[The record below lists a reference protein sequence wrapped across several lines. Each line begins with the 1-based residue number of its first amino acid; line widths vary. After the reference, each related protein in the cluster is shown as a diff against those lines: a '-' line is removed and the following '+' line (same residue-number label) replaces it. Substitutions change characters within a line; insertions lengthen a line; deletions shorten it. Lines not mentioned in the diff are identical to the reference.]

1 MSRNSL
7 NVLADKLAEKSGLS
21 QIESELFIRKMFDVC
36 HQGLDADKMVKMRW
50 LGTFKVTSVKDRESV
65 DVNTGERILIEGRDK
80 ISFTPD
86 NILKEIVNKPFAQ
99 FETVVVNEGVDFDS
113 IDKKYEDSLEDEE
126 QEREQDVIRPAVDVV
141 EPLLPENAF
150 STESTVSGVIDFLDI
165 PETPSLDA
173 PETPSEDSNVVVIG
187 EETAEISEETA
198 EISEEKE
205 SEVDTSV
212 QESEKVMEETMESC
226 AETVESHAETVES
239 HAETSND
246 LPVSDSLEEPKE
258 EVVATVSD
266 NIRKDISDDEA
277 GSDDEVDSDDEA
289 DSADESAS
297 DDESDSAD
305 ESDSDDESDSADE
318 SDSDDEEEIRR
329 RHFIIPK
336 YMVIVASITLLL
348 LIGGFGWFAFNY
360 GQMAAQRDH
369 LATQLAQYKKG
380 KESGMKLA
388 KVQSQEQILQQKA
401 RQDSLR
407 MAQASEAIKAAE
419 KADSLKTIAAEKE
432 MSEKKQKSDHIL
444 LAENKKVSEKV
455 VAEKKMAEQ
464 KKLDKAAE
472 PAKVTPGKY
481 DSDPRVRTGAYR
493 IVGVDQIVTVGD
505 HQTLTTL
512 SKRYLGPGMEC
523 YIEALNGTSTIKSGQ
538 KIKIP
543 KLELKKKKA
552 K

>member
-1 MSRNSL
+1 MSKNSL

-36 HQGLDADKMVKMRW
+36 HQGLAADKMVKMRW

-65 DVNTGERILIEGRDK
+65 DVNTGERIIIEGRDK

-99 FETVVVNEGVDFDS
+99 FGTVVVNEGVDFDS

-126 QEREQDVIRPAVDVV
+126 QEREQEVIKPAVDVV
-141 EPLLPENAF
+141 EPLLPENSF
-150 STESTVSGVIDFLDI
+150 STESTASGVIDFLDI
-165 PETPSLDA
+165 PETPS
-173 PETPSEDSNVVVIG
+173 EESNVVVIG
-187 EETAEISEETA
+187 EETA

-212 QESEKVMEETMESC
+212 QESEKVMEETMDSC
-226 AETVESHAETVES
+226 AETVESHG
-239 HAETSND
+239 ETSNE

-258 EVVATVSD
+258 EFAANVSD
-266 NIRKDISDDEA
+266 NSRKDIPDNEAESDDEA
-277 GSDDEVDSDDEA
+277 
-289 DSADESAS
+289 
-297 DDESDSAD
+297 
-305 ESDSDDESDSADE
+305 
-318 SDSDDEEEIRR
+318 EIRR

-369 LATQLAQYKKG
+369 LALQLAQYKEG
-380 KESGMKLA
+380 KESVMKFA
-388 KVQSQEQILQQKA
+388 KVKSQEQILQQKA

-407 MAQASEAIKAAE
+407 MAQASEAVKAAE
-419 KADSLKTIAAEKE
+419 KADSLKTIAAEKA
-432 MSEKKQKSDHIL
+432 MSEKNQKSDHIQ
-444 LAENKKVSEKV
+444 LADNKKVSEKV
-455 VAEKKMAEQ
+455 VAEKKMADQ

-472 PAKVTPGKY
+472 HAKVTSGKY

-505 HQTLTTL
+505 HQTLSSL

-523 YIEALNGTSTIKSGQ
+523 YIEALNGNSTIKSGQ

>member
-1 MSRNSL
+1 MSKNSL
-7 NVLADKLAEKSGLS
+7 NVLAEKLAEKSGLS

-36 HQGLDADKMVKMRW
+36 HQGLAADKMVKMRW

-65 DVNTGERILIEGRDK
+65 DVNTGERIIIEGRDK

-126 QEREQDVIRPAVDVV
+126 QEREQEVIKPAVDVV
-141 EPLLPENAF
+141 EPLLPENSF
-150 STESTVSGVIDFLDI
+150 STESTASGVIDFLDI
-165 PETPSLDA
+165 PETPS
-173 PETPSEDSNVVVIG
+173 EESNVVVIG
-187 EETAEISEETA
+187 EETA

-212 QESEKVMEETMESC
+212 QESEKVMEETMDSC
-226 AETVESHAETVES
+226 AETVESHG
-239 HAETSND
+239 ETSNE

-258 EVVATVSD
+258 EFAANVSD
-266 NIRKDISDDEA
+266 NSRKDISDNEA
-277 GSDDEVDSDDEA
+277 ESDDEA
-289 DSADESAS
+289 
-297 DDESDSAD
+297 
-305 ESDSDDESDSADE
+305 
-318 SDSDDEEEIRR
+318 EIRR

-369 LATQLAQYKKG
+369 LALQLAQYKEG
-380 KESGMKLA
+380 KESVMKFA
-388 KVQSQEQILQQKA
+388 KVKSQEQILQQKA

-407 MAQASEAIKAAE
+407 MAQASEAVKAAE
-419 KADSLKTIAAEKE
+419 KADSLKTIAAEKA
-432 MSEKKQKSDHIL
+432 MSEKNQKSDHIQ
-444 LAENKKVSEKV
+444 LADNKKVSEKV
-455 VAEKKMAEQ
+455 VAEKKMADQ

-472 PAKVTPGKY
+472 HAKVTSGKY

-505 HQTLTTL
+505 HQTLSSL
-512 SKRYLGPGMEC
+512 SKRYLGSGMEC

-543 KLELKKKKA
+543 KLELKKKKV

>member
-1 MSRNSL
+1 MSKNSL

-36 HQGLDADKMVKMRW
+36 HQGLAADKMVKMRW

-65 DVNTGERILIEGRDK
+65 DVNTGERIIIEGRDK

-126 QEREQDVIRPAVDVV
+126 QEREQEVIKPAVDVV
-141 EPLLPENAF
+141 EPLLPENSF
-150 STESTVSGVIDFLDI
+150 STESTASGVIDFLDI
-165 PETPSLDA
+165 PETPS
-173 PETPSEDSNVVVIG
+173 EESNVVVIG
-187 EETAEISEETA
+187 EETA

-212 QESEKVMEETMESC
+212 QESEKVMEETMDSC
-226 AETVESHAETVES
+226 AETVESHG
-239 HAETSND
+239 ETSNE

-258 EVVATVSD
+258 EFAANVSD
-266 NIRKDISDDEA
+266 NSRKDISDNEA
-277 GSDDEVDSDDEA
+277 ESDDEA
-289 DSADESAS
+289 
-297 DDESDSAD
+297 
-305 ESDSDDESDSADE
+305 
-318 SDSDDEEEIRR
+318 EIRR

-369 LATQLAQYKKG
+369 LALQLAQYKEG
-380 KESGMKLA
+380 KESVMKFA
-388 KVQSQEQILQQKA
+388 KVKSQEQILQQKV

-407 MAQASEAIKAAE
+407 MAQASEAVKAAE
-419 KADSLKTIAAEKE
+419 KADSLKTIAAEKA
-432 MSEKKQKSDHIL
+432 MSEKHQKSDHIQ
-444 LAENKKVSEKV
+444 LADNKKVSEKV
-455 VAEKKMAEQ
+455 VAEKKMADQ

-472 PAKVTPGKY
+472 HAKVTSGKY

-493 IVGVDQIVTVGD
+493 IVGIDRIVTVGD
-505 HQTLTTL
+505 HQTLSSL

-523 YIEALNGTSTIKSGQ
+523 YIEALNGTSTIKNGQ